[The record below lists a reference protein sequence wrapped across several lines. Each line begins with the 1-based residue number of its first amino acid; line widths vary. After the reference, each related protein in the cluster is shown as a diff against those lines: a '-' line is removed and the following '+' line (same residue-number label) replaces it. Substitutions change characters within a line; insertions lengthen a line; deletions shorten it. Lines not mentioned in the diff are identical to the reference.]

1 MDLRKAD
8 LHVHTYHSDG
18 RFSPED
24 VVRKAHT
31 AGLSVLAVTDHDTVD
46 GLDCARQACAT
57 LGIDF
62 VPGAEISAEAGK
74 DEIHL
79 LAYGFDS
86 KVDTFRSLLLDQR
99 TRRRERAEAFIL
111 SLREAGLQLPSDVDI
126 GFGLDGAIGR
136 PHLAKLIVDSG
147 AAVGMDAAFAEYLVP
162 GSDTFVPK
170 VLPPAEEVMNTVH
183 EAGGVCVLAH
193 PGHSMSD
200 LIIRRLIELGLRGIE
215 VFHPSHDESL
225 TAYYGTLAK
234 DRGLIATGGSD
245 YHGWRDG
252 EEQNLG
258 AYYISWP
265 LEGNLFGT
273 RTL

>member
-1 MDLRKAD
+1 MHLRKAD
-8 LHVHTYHSDG
+8 LHVHTHHSDG
-18 RFSPED
+18 RFSPEE
-24 VVRKAHT
+24 VVRKVHT

-46 GLDCARQACAT
+46 GLDSAGQACAA

-62 VPGAEISAEAGK
+62 VLGAEISAEAGE

-86 KVDTFRSLLLDQR
+86 KVETFRSLLLHQR
-99 TRRRERAEAFIL
+99 SRRQERAEAFIL
-111 SLREAGLQLPSDVDI
+111 SLREAGLRLPPDVNI
-126 GFGLDGAIGR
+126 GYGLDGAVGR

-147 AAVGMDAAFAEYLVP
+147 AAVDTEAAFANYLVP
-162 GSDTFVPK
+162 GADTFVPK
-170 VLPPAEEVMNTVH
+170 ELPAAEAVINTVH

-200 LIIRRLIELGLRGIE
+200 LVIRRLIELGLRGIE
-215 VFHPSHDESL
+215 VFHPAHDESL

-252 EEQNLG
+252 DEQNLG
-258 AYYISWP
+258 AYFISWP